1 MPIDPR
7 ISLGVQQLQ
16 LNDPLTQYGQVQNIL
31 AAQAQQRSAGTQN
44 ELAQTQLG
52 QARITVQQAQQ
63 AQDTIAQI
71 MKSAEENNAPTKD
84 PMDAAMQMARHP
96 LSQVNEVG
104 KRMLENIKLIQEY
117 EAQARYLKDQGG
129 IAPVGPSAAVA
140 PQFAESPAFGAQGR
154 AAAAEPAAAIS
165 TPGAAAFNQQNKLA
179 PAAAAPPVNAMA
191 APQAATAESILA
203 KIKQGNILYRGSPGW
218 LDERKL
224 LEEQYKQLLKPEV
237 MHVVDGN
244 LVSPSGKVM
253 FQGAGKLERME
264 VPQADG
270 TIKYYTFDPRT
281 GKTSE
286 VNAPGVATGMS
297 SPNIRAQ
304 ELKLQQDKF
313 VYEKANPG
321 STVHTV
327 VADDGTTSLLAVGK
341 DGKATKVTLGGIE
354 VKGVDTSAKRLA
366 YEQANPGKEIREVTN
381 ENGTVSVFA
390 IDKITGVATPI
401 TMGGAD
407 LSGVNTTAQRLKF
420 DKDKLAYEQA
430 NPDKEIK
437 EVNNEDGTTSYF
449 GIDKR
454 TGVATP
460 ITMGANAQAIPATGA
475 GQLLVGVKLNAPPSM
490 VAEYTFAKTADGGN
504 FKGSYQDFVT
514 ARAKAGRAPAQ
525 PVQPSA
531 PVAVVGDDGKIR
543 YVSREEAISK
553 NMTPAAALEGLSPK
567 EIQKREASYPQAT
580 TSVKAIEK
588 NTDNLIKDLKTLRDH
603 PGLNSITGIAAGR
616 LPGLTSDGR
625 AAQALYDKIIA
636 KGGFQVLQD
645 MREASKTGGAL
656 GNVSDKEG
664 AQLKSAFEAID
675 RKQDA
680 ADVRKA
686 LDAAISTAEGSK
698 VRVRESYDM
707 TYDYKNQGKAPTGAV
722 DANNPLL
729 KGK

>member
-1 MPIDPR
+1 MAIDPR

-31 AAQAQQRSAGTQN
+31 AAQSQRQAAGTQN
-44 ELAQTQLG
+44 ELANVQLG
-52 QARITVQQAQQ
+52 QARMTMRQAQE
-63 AQDTIAQI
+63 AQDFITKTMEAAAQ
-71 MKSAEENNAPTKD
+71 NNAPTKD
-84 PMDAAMQMARHP
+84 PMDAAMQMLRSP
-96 LSQVNEVG
+96 NPQVQAAG
-104 KRMLENIKLIQEY
+104 AQLM
-117 EAQARYLKDQGG
+117 EANQKVLAYQQQAQFMQDQSPEAAAGPTTTSLPS
-129 IAPVGPSAAVA
+129 ITPETAFTKPVSRGTQTNALASTA
-140 PQFAESPAFGAQGR
+140 SPA
-154 AAAAEPAAAIS
+154 
-165 TPGAAAFNQQNKLA
+165 QQ
-179 PAAAAPPVNAMA
+179 VNAMA
-191 APQAATAESILA
+191 APQGKTADSIKA
-203 KIKQGNILYRGSPGW
+203 EIQSGDRRYGTAPGW
-218 LDERKL
+218 AKQREL
-224 LEEQYKQLLKPEV
+224 LVEQYKQMLKPEV

-313 VYEKANPG
+313 DYEKANPG

-327 VADDGTTSLLAVGK
+327 VADDGTTSLLAVSK
-341 DGKATKVTLGGIE
+341 DGKATKVTLNGEE
-354 VKGVDTSAKRLA
+354 VKGVDTTAKRLKW
-366 YEQANPGKEIREVTN
+366 EQDNPTLEIKEVTDVSGN
-381 ENGTVSVFA
+381 TKFVAINKQAGT
-390 IDKITGVATPI
+390 ATQV

-407 LSGVNTTAQRLKF
+407 LSGVNTPAQRLAWEK
-420 DKDKLAYEQA
+420 A
-430 NPDKEIK
+430 NPGKEIK
-437 EVNNEDGTTSYF
+437 EVNQADGTTKLMAV
-449 GIDKR
+449 DKQ
-454 TGVATP
+454 TGVATEV
-460 ITMGANAQAIPATGA
+460 TSG
-475 GQLLVGVKLNAPPSM
+475 GQPLVGAKLYTPPSM

-531 PVAVVGDDGKIR
+531 PVAVVGDDGKIKF
-543 YVSREEAISK
+543 VSREEAISK
-553 NMTPAAALEGLSPK
+553 GMTPAAALEGLSPK